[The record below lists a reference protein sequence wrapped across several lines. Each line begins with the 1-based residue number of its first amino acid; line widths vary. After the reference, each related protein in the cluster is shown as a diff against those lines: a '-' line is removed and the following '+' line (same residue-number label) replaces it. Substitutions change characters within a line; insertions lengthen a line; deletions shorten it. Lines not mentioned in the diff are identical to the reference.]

1 MYNVSKK
8 TLIGGGILISVI
20 VVVIFAL
27 MLINHKPKKKNPSSE
42 QPSNDKTVYV
52 KVNKSDANNAL
63 QNFALALRYSINSI
77 EEAYLPSD
85 CKDDCEELGQ
95 TNNLITSDYDEFQ
108 FGFAMANY
116 FGEKYGVVKIPG
128 TSPSGEYL
136 NGGYAIGED
145 GFKKY
150 YQNLLN
156 STYNDDAFEVEGE
169 PTFTRKNGY
178 IYGVINSD
186 WGFNSLIIKFKE
198 MTEDRDEY
206 TLKLDCLEFDQNLVN
221 EDLVYSND
229 YVNYQNPSVTE
240 YADKYVKHTITLKL
254 RNINNMYQITG
265 MLVNKKE

>member
-8 TLIGGGILISVI
+8 TVIGVGILISVI
-20 VVVIFAL
+20 VVVIISVL
-27 MLINHKPKKKNPSSE
+27 LINHKSNKKTPSDD
-42 QPSNDKTVYV
+42 PSNDDKIVYV
-52 KVNKSDANNAL
+52 KVNKSEANNAL

-77 EEAYLPSD
+77 EDAYVPSNCGD
-85 CKDDCEELGQ
+85 NCEELGQ

-116 FGEKYGVVKIPG
+116 FGDKYGVVKIPG
-128 TSPSGEYL
+128 TSPSGEHL
-136 NGGYAIGED
+136 NGGYAIAEE

-156 STYNDDAFEVEGE
+156 STYDDEAFEVDGE

-186 WGFNSLIIKFKE
+186 WGFNSLILKFKE
-198 MTEDRDEY
+198 MTKESDDY

-221 EDLVYSND
+221 EDLVYSKD

-240 YADKYVKHTITLKL
+240 YADKYVKHTMTLKL
-254 RNINNMYQITG
+254 RKINNMYQIKS
-265 MLVNKKE
+265 MIVNKKE